1 MAGVKQF
8 DQDVLLDQAMAAFW
22 RNGYQATSIQDLV
35 EATGV
40 NRGSLYATF
49 GDKCGL
55 FLAVLD
61 HYGERIGQ
69 PIMMTLADPEPR
81 RAIKGMFE
89 AIVGRIRD
97 PQYPR
102 GCLFT
107 NTSLECPSAGDKIGR
122 SIAEFLGQQEAAIY
136 QVVRRAQI
144 DDILDQHEDAQALAR
159 FFLGVAQGLNVVNK
173 AAPDPAILDDI
184 IEVAMRVWDTSANRI
199 TLHEHRSC
207 EGSGPERRAAKVSAG
222 ASLKTPRKA

>member
-1 MAGVKQF
+1 MAGVRQF
-8 DQDVLLDQAMAAFW
+8 DRNQLLSQAMMVFW

-61 HYGERIGQ
+61 HYGKRIGR
-69 PIMMTLADPEPR
+69 PMMEALSHPNPR
-81 RAIKGMFE
+81 QAIQGMFE
-89 AIVGRIRD
+89 LIIGRIRD

-107 NTSLECPSAGDKIGR
+107 NTSLECPSAGDAIGR
-122 SIAEFLGQQEAAIY
+122 SIAESLGHQEAAIY
-136 QVVRRAQI
+136 QVLRQAQI
-144 DDILDQHEDAQALAR
+144 
-159 FFLGVAQGLNVVNK
+159 
-173 AAPDPAILDDI
+173 
-184 IEVAMRVWDTSANRI
+184 
-199 TLHEHRSC
+199 
-207 EGSGPERRAAKVSAG
+207 AG
-222 ASLKTPRKA
+222 

>member
-8 DQDVLLDQAMAAFW
+8 DQDVLLDQAMAVFW
-22 RNGYQATSIQDLV
+22 RNGYQGTSIQNLV
-35 EATGV
+35 EETGV

-61 HYGERIGQ
+61 HYGERIGR
-69 PIMMTLADPEPR
+69 PMMETLGNPDPR
-81 RAIKGMFE
+81 LAIKGMFE
-89 AIVGRIRD
+89 SIIGRIRD

-107 NTSLECPSAGDKIGR
+107 NTSLECPSAGDAIGR

-136 QVVRRAQI
+136 QVLRRAQI
-144 DDILDQHEDAQALAR
+144 EGALDPHEDAQALAR

-173 AAPDPAILDDI
+173 ASPDPAILKDI
-184 IEVAMRVWDTSANRI
+184 IKVAMRVWDTGQQAG
-199 TLHEHRSC
+199 TLREGRPC
-207 EGSGPERRAAKVSAG
+207 EGPRPERRQDKGSA
-222 ASLKTPRKA
+222 STSVKTSRKM

>member
-8 DQDVLLDQAMAAFW
+8 DEDILLDQAMAVFW
-22 RNGYQATSIQDLV
+22 RNGYQGTSIQDLV

-55 FLAVLD
+55 FLAVLG
-61 HYGERIGQ
+61 HYGKRIGR
-69 PIMMTLADPEPR
+69 PMMETLCDPDPR
-81 RAIKGMFE
+81 RAIEAMFE
-89 AIVGRIRD
+89 SIIGRIRD

-107 NTSLECPSAGDKIGR
+107 NTSLECPAAGDAIER
-122 SIAEFLGQQEAAIY
+122 AIAEFLGQQEAAIY
-136 QVVRRAQI
+136 EVLRQAQI
-144 DDILDQHEDAQALAR
+144 KGDLDPHEDARSLAR

-173 AAPDPAILDDI
+173 ASPDPAILKDI
-184 IEVAMRVWDTSANRI
+184 IGVAMRVWDDKQRWSVVQKGRPAKAGRAKRTLGETSPK
-199 TLHEHRSC
+199 TL
-207 EGSGPERRAAKVSAG
+207 
-222 ASLKTPRKA
+222 RKA